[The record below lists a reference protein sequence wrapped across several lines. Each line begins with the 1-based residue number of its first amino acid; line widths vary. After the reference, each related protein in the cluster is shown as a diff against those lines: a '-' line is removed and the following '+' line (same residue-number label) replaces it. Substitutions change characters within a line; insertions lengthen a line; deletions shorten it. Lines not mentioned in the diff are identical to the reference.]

1 MRTTRTTP
9 FSSSIA
15 AALLAVALPTT
26 ALADD
31 APWHGF
37 HVGGSVGGSE
47 PMSSDGGR
55 ILFDTNLDGQFGDTV
70 RTSAGADA
78 FSPGFCGGAAYGRTP
93 ATGCREDSGG
103 AETSLRAGYDWQSGR
118 WVYGILG
125 EYTDHDARDSVAA
138 FSTTP
143 ALYTMTRELEHSVAL
158 RGRVGMSFGGEGQ
171 WLGYATAGA
180 VRGRISNS
188 FATSNTANAFTPS
201 GSDDADGYQA
211 GLGIERRVLG
221 NLSIGL
227 EYLYTRLD
235 DDGARVRVERGTAP
249 ATNPFLLVNPAGTNF
264 RRSDNDFS
272 VGSLRLTANW
282 RF

>member
-1 MRTTRTTP
+1 MRTTRTTLL
-9 FSSSIA
+9 SSLIA
-15 AALLAVALPTT
+15 AALVAAVLP
-26 ALADD
+26 ASVLADD
-31 APWHGF
+31 ASWQGF
-37 HVGGSVGGSE
+37 HVGGSIGGSK
-47 PMSSDGGR
+47 PMSSGGGR

-70 RTSAGADA
+70 RTSTNADA

-93 ATGCREDSGG
+93 ANGCREDSGG
-103 AETSLRAGYDWQSGR
+103 AETSLRTGYDWQSGR
-118 WVYGILG
+118 WVYGLLG

-143 ALYTMTRELEHSVAL
+143 ALYTMTRNLKRSIAV
-158 RGRVGMSFGGEGQ
+158 RGRAGMSFGGDGE
-171 WLGYATAGA
+171 WLGYVTAGA
-180 VRGRISNS
+180 VRGRVSNS
-188 FATSNTANAFTPS
+188 FATSNTANRFTPT
-201 GSDDADGYQA
+201 GSDDANGYQA
-211 GLGIERRVLG
+211 GLGIERRIMG

-249 ATNPFLLVNPAGTNF
+249 ATNPFVLTNPAGTNF

>member
-15 AALLAVALPTT
+15 AVLLAVALPAT

-93 ATGCREDSGG
+93 ASGCREDSGG

-143 ALYTMTRELEHSVAL
+143 ALYTMARELEHSVAM
-158 RGRVGMSFGGEGQ
+158 RGRDGISFDGGGQ
-171 WLGYATAGA
+171 
-180 VRGRISNS
+180 
-188 FATSNTANAFTPS
+188 
-201 GSDDADGYQA
+201 
-211 GLGIERRVLG
+211 
-221 NLSIGL
+221 
-227 EYLYTRLD
+227 
-235 DDGARVRVERGTAP
+235 
-249 ATNPFLLVNPAGTNF
+249 
-264 RRSDNDFS
+264 
-272 VGSLRLTANW
+272 
-282 RF
+282 